1 HDADS
6 RLVHGRARSLVGTT
20 GGCANLDP
28 SNPMT
33 YRDQTPQKSQIS
45 HSVGEV
51 GLWPSCAE
59 RKNASAKF
67 FRRPR
72 GRLRQLWES
81 APAPLRASA
90 LHQSTSLNLRL
101 RFNLP
106 QPDV

>member
-1 HDADS
+1 MNAPVFDNRPCAMFLAVLAANLGAQKHDADS

-51 GLWPSCAE
+51 GLGLIGC
-59 RKNASAKF
+59 RLVLDLD
-67 FRRPR
+67 RRLVR
-72 GRLRQLWES
+72 CRWRELQ
-81 APAPLRASA
+81 
-90 LHQSTSLNLRL
+90 
-101 RFNLP
+101 F
-106 QPDV
+106 